1 MKSLKEK
8 ILLDT
13 SFLLPLFN
21 VDIGIEDFNDL
32 FPRLIRQFE
41 ASYSPLSLVEA
52 KWVLLRLRRRGIEY
66 RLEDY
71 IDGLRYILNNNELHR
86 IDVTTPEVEEMADK
100 YMETIQDYF
109 DRMLYASSLVN
120 EMKFLTLDN
129 ALLKLENTISW
140 NKIRKIL
147 MR

>member
-100 YMETIQDYF
+100 Y
-109 DRMLYASSLVN
+109 
-120 EMKFLTLDN
+120 
-129 ALLKLENTISW
+129 
-140 NKIRKIL
+140 
-147 MR
+147 